1 MKNPNLFLL
10 GNSSKGLGK
19 DYSLPSDTQS
29 RIFGIFNAIAII
41 ATTYGNG
48 IIPEIQVST
57 ILIHSGK
64 EYLNIGSACLLHTC
78 VDTHK
83 SKIMLKSLL

>member
-10 GNSSKGLGK
+10 GNSSKGPGK

-48 IIPEIQVST
+48 IIPEIQ
-57 ILIHSGK
+57 
-64 EYLNIGSACLLHTC
+64 EYQMDLQCHLHQVQMGLFSIGSLF
-78 VDTHK
+78 
-83 SKIMLKSLL
+83 M